1 VDIRSAQRA
10 AWQNKLDKGF
20 STDDVPLEFCLL
32 SGEVA
37 EAFEAWHRARPD
49 LGEELADV
57 TIYLLGL
64 AQMTGVDLQ
73 REVEAKLAKNAAR
86 RYTRLPNGVPV
97 KAAAEPAARARAAAA
112 DPPAANPPADS

>member
-20 STDDVPLEFCLL
+20 STADVPLEFCLL
-32 SGEVA
+32 SGEIA
-37 EAFEAWHRARPD
+37 EAFEAWHQGRPE

-57 TIYLLGL
+57 AIYLLGL
-64 AQMTGVDLQ
+64 ARMTGVDLE

-86 RYTRLPNGVPV
+86 SYTRLPNGVPV
-97 KAAAEPAARARAAAA
+97 KAPGEPAADVQPGAEQL
-112 DPPAANPPADS
+112 PP